1 MLIITRLWYNNSMR
15 IRSYR
20 DGFTLIEISLSLVFV
35 TILALAITLIISNT
49 IGAYQRG
56 LILNQVNTL
65 GMSLVDDFRLALQNS
80 SGKTLTST
88 CAIVYKNPVERA
100 NCEADE
106 AFNFVSVTKYTTV
119 KVKKRAST
127 YNTYSHI
134 PIYGAFCTGSYSY
147 IWNSGYFDSP
157 DAEFSGKSDSWAR
170 LTYKKAD
177 GSVETIGND
186 EPFKLLKV
194 RDTTRAVC
202 VAAINPNYD
211 STETESRKYAIP
223 DGGISYTFDI
233 SKIGDGMLLEA
244 PEYLIS
250 SNTEGNL
257 TLYELLIVRPAL
269 STEDNSLF
277 YSGSFILGTVGG
289 GIDIMANGKTC
300 ATPNDYE
307 IENFDYCA
315 INKFNFAVQASGE

>member
-106 AFNFVSVTKYTTV
+106 AFNFVSVTKNERV
-119 KVKKRAST
+119 RIILIRIFQFMARFVRA
-127 YNTYSHI
+127 HI
-134 PIYGAFCTGSYSY
+134 LIFGIVVILIRRMQSSAG
-147 IWNSGYFDSP
+147 
-157 DAEFSGKSDSWAR
+157 
-170 LTYKKAD
+170 
-177 GSVETIGND
+177 
-186 EPFKLLKV
+186 
-194 RDTTRAVC
+194 RA
-202 VAAINPNYD
+202 
-211 STETESRKYAIP
+211 
-223 DGGISYTFDI
+223 
-233 SKIGDGMLLEA
+233 
-244 PEYLIS
+244 
-250 SNTEGNL
+250 
-257 TLYELLIVRPAL
+257 TLGQ
-269 STEDNSLF
+269 D
-277 YSGSFILGTVGG
+277 
-289 GIDIMANGKTC
+289 
-300 ATPNDYE
+300 
-307 IENFDYCA
+307 
-315 INKFNFAVQASGE
+315 